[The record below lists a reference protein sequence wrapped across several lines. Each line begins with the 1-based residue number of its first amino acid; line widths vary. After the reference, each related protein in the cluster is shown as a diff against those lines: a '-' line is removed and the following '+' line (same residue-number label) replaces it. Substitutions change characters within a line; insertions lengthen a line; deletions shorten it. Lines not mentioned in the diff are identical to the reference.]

1 MTKDR
6 TKSLTLRIP
15 NQTHQ
20 KLKILAAIRETTMTE
35 ILIECVEQLYEK
47 QKKEGSIP

>member
-15 NQTHQ
+15 TEVHQ
-20 KLKILAAIRETTMTE
+20 KLKILAAIQETTMTE
-35 ILIECVEQLYEK
+35 ILIKCVEQLYEK